1 MRVANG
7 AIVESEVR
15 WKGKIEVNG
24 INTNVKFEV
33 FDSGGKW
40 DFLFGKAL
48 LEKFKVIHDYESD
61 KITVHGTGGKPTLY
75 NQAHITQPQPKPTPP
90 VCIANEMQLNGEED
104 L

>member
-15 WKGKIEVNG
+15 WKGRIEVNS

-33 FDSGGKW
+33 FNSGGKW

-61 KITVHGTGGKPTLY
+61 KITVHGTGGKNHPIQPSTHHSTTTKTHPSSVY
-75 NQAHITQPQPKPTPP
+75 SNQ
-90 VCIANEMQLNGEED
+90 
-104 L
+104 